1 MSPLSG
7 PLSSQSSLS
16 RVPHR
21 GGLGGG
27 CGGSLW
33 GWGWAKLSS
42 SPDIKPP
49 WGPWRSRKEAIQPSS
64 LLTTDLGGR
73 GSRVLSGRQRVIF
86 RFQNNG
92 SWGFRSGGRSPP
104 PPPPSPFF
112 LPLENKQFGSSLG
125 YLLSVSSL
133 EVLIGFSQYQH
144 PETPRGHLPTRQLPW
159 VWRGS

>member
-1 MSPLSG
+1 MAEDSLLALLETLMSPLSG

-104 PPPPSPFF
+104 PRPHLHFSCR
-112 LPLENKQFGSSLG
+112 LKTSS
-125 YLLSVSSL
+125 SV
-133 EVLIGFSQYQH
+133 
-144 PETPRGHLPTRQLPW
+144 LPW
-159 VWRGS
+159 DTCFLFPLWKF